1 MIFMTSF
8 RLISVPIKYFIKDIT
23 NSKVKETIK
32 APYRASMSV
41 TLEGGLSRIR
51 VFEYT
56 ECLYSLIVF
65 KYVAKVKVVSTH
77 CMAIIP
83 IKVL

>member
-51 VFEYT
+51 GV
-56 ECLYSLIVF
+56 
-65 KYVAKVKVVSTH
+65 
-77 CMAIIP
+77 
-83 IKVL
+83 

>member
-1 MIFMTSF
+1 MVIAIVKISIGNSIMIFMTSF
-8 RLISVPIKYFIKDIT
+8 CLISVPIKYFIKDIT

-51 VFEYT
+51 GV
-56 ECLYSLIVF
+56 
-65 KYVAKVKVVSTH
+65 
-77 CMAIIP
+77 
-83 IKVL
+83 